1 MVLVGL
7 QVRHPIRQIHP
18 AVKDTFAHLAPPA
31 SDASVAPDAG
41 RLAADLPP
49 LCPVAVRGSRQSA
62 SADATERKTVQRRRE
77 PRLRYAPPMV
87 VCRRLAQNAEF
98 PQPVAAP
105 EHQFESKLEP
115 QVAQP
120 EPQDESEQP
129 QAAHSEQVLR

>member
-7 QVRHPIRQIHP
+7 QVRHPTRLVRQTAKGTDVRLDP
-18 AVKDTFAHLAPPA
+18 LAW
-31 SDASVAPDAG
+31 DALADPDAV

-49 LCPVAVRGSRQSA
+49 LCREAVRGSRQSA
-62 SADATERKTVQRRRE
+62 SADATEPKTVQRRRE
-77 PRLRYAPPMV
+77 LRLLDALPTV